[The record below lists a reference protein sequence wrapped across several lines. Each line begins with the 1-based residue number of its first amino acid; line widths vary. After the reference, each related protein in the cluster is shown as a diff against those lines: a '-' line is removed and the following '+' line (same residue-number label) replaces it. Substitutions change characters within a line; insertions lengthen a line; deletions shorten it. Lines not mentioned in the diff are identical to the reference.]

1 MTPAMI
7 VLRPG
12 DRVLVTLTDEPEPED
27 TTNITRDLK
36 TAFPGVEFV
45 LMTGVSGIAV
55 QSP

>member
-12 DRVLVTLTDEPEPED
+12 DRVLVTLADEPEPD
-27 TTNITRDLK
+27 DLKQASADLK

-45 LMTGVSGIAV
+45 LMAGVSGIAV